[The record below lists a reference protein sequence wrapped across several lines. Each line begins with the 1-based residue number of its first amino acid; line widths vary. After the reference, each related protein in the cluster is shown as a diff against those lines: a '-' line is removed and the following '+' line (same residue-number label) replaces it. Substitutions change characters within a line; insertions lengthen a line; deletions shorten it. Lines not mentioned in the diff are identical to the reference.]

1 MSASEAEIEAVW
13 AEFHV
18 VIPWPGEQ
26 CEGTNE
32 IKLASAIVQLRQQF
46 NEAVEKVVEKQEKV
60 VALLNATH
68 RASEP
73 GVLDHE
79 GHGSVADPEAVEV
92 QLTVVTKRYEHGLK
106 RVAELAASGELLTAM
121 GKVGFDLNA
130 PPPLPEDVQADLS
143 SAEPAVAIKR
153 MAEGL
158 SSGFVFEP
166 GLEVDTIRQYL
177 ATVLRYLSP
186 EGIERSLKVDLK
198 VLERHEE
205 EGGCGDR
212 RPAVTTNHPV
222 DENPALTRALA
233 SHAQKHRLAFL
244 AHAFFCEHCV
254 SFTAPVERGRAL
266 RLLGDFWTSRC
277 VEGYDLAVAARSE
290 QLSNKRSEGS

>member
-13 AEFHV
+13 AEFGVHV
-18 VIPWPGEQ
+18 PWPGEVRPDMS
-26 CEGTNE
+26 NE
-32 IKLASAIVQLRQQF
+32 CRLAAAIVQLR
-46 NEAVEKVVEKQEKV
+46 KQY
-60 VALLNATH
+60 VAQVGLAKIDATH

-92 QLTVVTKRYEHGLK
+92 QITVVTKRYEHGLK

-130 PPPLPEDVQADLS
+130 PPPLPEDVQADLC

-166 GLEVDTIRQYL
+166 GLEIDTIRQYL
-177 ATVLRYLSP
+177 TTVLRYLSP

-198 VLERHEE
+198 QIK
-205 EGGCGDR
+205 GGAPRFRDAGDAY
-212 RPAVTTNHPV
+212 PYDTDVPTGGP
-222 DENPALTRALA
+222 
-233 SHAQKHRLAFL
+233 
-244 AHAFFCEHCV
+244 
-254 SFTAPVERGRAL
+254 RG
-266 RLLGDFWTSRC
+266 
-277 VEGYDLAVAARSE
+277 
-290 QLSNKRSEGS
+290 